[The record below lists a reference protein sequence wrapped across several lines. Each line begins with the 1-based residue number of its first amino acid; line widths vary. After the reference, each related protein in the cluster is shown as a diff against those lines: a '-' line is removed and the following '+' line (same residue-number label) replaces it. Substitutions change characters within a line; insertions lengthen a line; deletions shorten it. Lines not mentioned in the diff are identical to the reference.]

1 MPLSGVGGPARLL
14 TLASALKSSFF
25 RILIAVT
32 RIPFKYFPY
41 ILHMKA
47 FGFEEGAISPSMF
60 LGLVTSVVKKRSETG
75 QRDSCHSQAIL
86 NLPLLDK
93 VSLTRK
99 GP

>member
-32 RIPFKYFPY
+32 RISFKYFPY
-41 ILHMKA
+41 ILHIKA
-47 FGFEEGAISPSMF
+47 FGFEGAISPSMF